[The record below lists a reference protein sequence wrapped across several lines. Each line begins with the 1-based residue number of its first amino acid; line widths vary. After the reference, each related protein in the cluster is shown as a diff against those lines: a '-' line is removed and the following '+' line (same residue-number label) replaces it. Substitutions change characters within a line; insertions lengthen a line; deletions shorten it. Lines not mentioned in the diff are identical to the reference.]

1 MRIAASLKLPFA
13 RSRSFGRALGVTLV
27 CVSSLSCGQNA
38 FLESAKRDTDAA
50 LLFEAKKQ
58 MNGSQWTAAID
69 TLLRM
74 SPTGRAERS
83 AKTALASAYAGRCGL
98 NLIRLADQL
107 SNSSGSSG
115 LFALFMTTMQSATTS
130 SIADCVE
137 AEEVLR
143 SISADPA
150 SRSVDENLMLSF
162 VEFSKM
168 GAILSTYADTNDDGT
183 ADPSF
188 DACDTGDI
196 PEAMVR
202 QFGTGMT
209 LAIEGLNA
217 SGSSL
222 GSALATAVSGACAAL
237 AGVDPAYDFCS
248 ITDPADFTADQVKAL
263 SGLIHS
269 QDDPGLGTCTNP
281 LAACVCP

>member
-1 MRIAASLKLPFA
+1 M
-13 RSRSFGRALGVTLV
+13 TLV

-115 LFALFMTTMQSATTS
+115 LFALFMTAMQSATTS

-150 SRSVDENLMLSF
+150 SRSVDENSMLSF

>member
-1 MRIAASLKLPFA
+1 MIASMIRSLKVFA
-13 RSRSFGRALGVTLV
+13 LSLISVAL
-27 CVSSLSCGQNA
+27 LSCSQNA
-38 FLESAKRDTDAA
+38 FIESAKRDTDAA

-58 MNGSQWTAAID
+58 MNSSQWTAAIA

-74 SPTGRAERS
+74 SSAGQADRS
-83 AKTALASAYAGRCGL
+83 AKVTLASAYAGRCGL

-107 SNSSGSSG
+107 SSAGSGG
-115 LFALFMTTMQSATTS
+115 LFALFMSALRSATAS
-130 SIADCVE
+130 SVADCIQ
-137 AEEVLR
+137 AEEALL
-143 SISADPA
+143 SISSDPA
-150 SRSVDENLMLSF
+150 ARSADENLMLSF
-162 VEFSKM
+162 IGFSKM
-168 GAILSTYADTNDDGT
+168 GAILATYADANDDGT
-183 ADPSF
+183 ADVGF
-188 DACDTGDI
+188 DACDTADI

-222 GSALATAVSGACAAL
+222 GSSLATAVTGACAAL
-237 AGVDPAYDFCS
+237 AGVNPAYDFCS
-248 ITDPADFTADQVKAL
+248 IKDPSLFTSDQVKAL

>member
-1 MRIAASLKLPFA
+1 MRLANSHLTDLA
-13 RSRSFGRALGVTLV
+13 RFRLALRGLV
-27 CVSSLSCGQNA
+27 VILISITSISCGQNA

-58 MNGSQWTAAID
+58 MNGAQWTAAIE
-69 TLLRM
+69 TLLRL
-74 SPTGRAERS
+74 SPTGRADRS

-98 NLIRLADQL
+98 NLIRLAKTLADAG
-107 SNSSGSSG
+107 NAG
-115 LFALFMTTMQSATTS
+115 LFDLFMAAVRDATTS
-130 SIADCVE
+130 SIADCKE

-150 SRSVDENLMLSF
+150 ARSVDENLMLSF
-162 VEFSKM
+162 IEFSKM
-168 GAILSTYADTNDDGT
+168 GAILSTYADTNGYGT
-183 ADPSF
+183 PDPGF
-188 DACDTGDI
+188 DACNTSDI

-202 QFGTGMT
+202 EFGTGIT

-222 GSALATAVSGACAAL
+222 GSSLATAVSGACAAL
-237 AGVDPAYDFCS
+237 GGVNPAYDFCS

-263 SGLIHS
+263 AGLIHS
-269 QDDPGLGTCTNP
+269 EDEPGIGTCEDT

>member
-1 MRIAASLKLPFA
+1 MRLAPIHARYIGRFPAFALVVFLIAA
-13 RSRSFGRALGVTLV
+13 
-27 CVSSLSCGQNA
+27 SSLSCSQNA

-74 SPTGRAERS
+74 SPTGRAERA

-107 SNSSGSSG
+107 SNAGNGGG
-115 LFALFMTTMQSATTS
+115 LFALFMGALQNATVS
-130 SIADCVE
+130 SVADCKE
-137 AEEVLR
+137 AEETLR
-143 SISADPA
+143 SISTDPA
-150 SRSVDENLMLSF
+150 ARTVDENLMLSF
-162 VEFSKM
+162 IEFSKM
-168 GAILSTYADTNDDGT
+168 GAILATYADTNNDGT
-183 ADPSF
+183 ADPGF
-188 DACDTGDI
+188 DACNVADL

-202 QFGTGMT
+202 EFGTGIT

-217 SGSSL
+217 SGSTL
-222 GSALATAVSGACAAL
+222 GSSLATAVSGACSAL
-237 AGVDPAYDFCS
+237 AGVNPAYDFCS
-248 ITDPADFTADQVKAL
+248 ITEPADFSADQVKAL
-263 SGLIHS
+263 AGLIHS
-269 QDDPGLGTCTNP
+269 EDDPGLGTCTDT